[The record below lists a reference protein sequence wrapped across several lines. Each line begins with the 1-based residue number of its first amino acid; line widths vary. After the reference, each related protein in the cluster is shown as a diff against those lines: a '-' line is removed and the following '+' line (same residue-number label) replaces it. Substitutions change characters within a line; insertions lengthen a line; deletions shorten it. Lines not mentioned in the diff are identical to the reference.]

1 MQERDQKRKIRQRRF
16 VHIYANQFGLTQKGF
31 RMAATCVIGL
41 QWGDEAKGKIV
52 DFLTSQ
58 NEIVVRYQGGAN
70 AGHTVVFDG
79 KKYKL
84 SLIPSGVFRPEVKSV
99 IASGVVIDPES
110 ILGEIDRLRES
121 GVRIEKNLFIS
132 ERAHVIFP
140 WHKEEDRL
148 MNDSGVRSEAIGTTM
163 RGIGPCYRDKV
174 GRSTAIRMGDLFRA
188 DFGDKVRAI
197 CARKNRSLPGLARN
211 EEIRATIKPL
221 DAEKIV
227 ADYLG
232 YAERL
237 RPFVGDVVNYL
248 LDAVDANKRILLE
261 GAQGSL
267 LDVDYGTFPYVTS
280 SNSSGVG
287 VCAGSGIPATYFKRV
302 VGIIKA
308 YTTRVG
314 GGPFPTELKDEIGQ
328 RIRDNGN
335 EYGTVTRR
343 PRRCGWFD
351 AVAVRYTSRLGG
363 ATELAVMLLDV
374 LSGFDT
380 IKICVAY
387 ELDGKRIETF
397 PADVDDLARVTPI
410 YETLPGWSEDVT
422 GVRKYDDLP
431 ENAKKYLERLS
442 TVIGKPV
449 KFVSVGPSRDQTIIL

>member
-1 MQERDQKRKIRQRRF
+1 
-16 VHIYANQFGLTQKGF
+16 
-31 RMAATCVIGL
+31 MAATCVIGL

-84 SLIPSGVFRPEVKSV
+84 QLIPSGVFRPEVKSV

-110 ILGEIDRLRES
+110 ILAEIGRLREG
-121 GVRIEKNLFIS
+121 GVEIEKNLLIS

-148 MNDSGVRSEAIGTTM
+148 MNDVGGRSEAIGTTM

-174 GRSTAIRMGDLFRA
+174 GRSQAFRMGDLYRA
-188 DFGDKVRAI
+188 DFPDRVRAI
-197 CARKNRSLPGLARN
+197 CAIKNQSLPGLARS
-211 EEIRATIKPL
+211 EESRAAIKPL
-221 DAEKIV
+221 DAEKII
-227 ADYLG
+227 ADYQG
-232 YAERL
+232 YAEQL
-237 RPFVGDVVNYL
+237 RPFVGDAVNYL

-267 LDVDYGTFPYVTS
+267 LDVDYGTFPSVTS

-287 VCAGSGIPATYFKRV
+287 VAAGSGIRVTYFERI

-314 GGPFPTELKDEIGQ
+314 GGPFPTELNNEIGQ

-335 EYGTVTRR
+335 EYGTVTKR

-363 ATELAVMLLDV
+363 ATELSIMLLDV
-374 LSGFDT
+374 LSGFDE
-380 IKICVAY
+380 INICVAY
-387 ELDGKRIETF
+387 ELDGKRIEYF
-397 PADVDDLARVTPI
+397 PCNVDDLARVKPI
-410 YETLPGWSEDVT
+410 YETLPGWSEDITQVKT
-422 GVRKYDDLP
+422 YEDLP
-431 ENAKKYLERLS
+431 ENAKKYVNRLS
-442 TVIGKPV
+442 EIIGKPV